1 MQQLLIILFVLIFYH
16 YGIMYK
22 LEMHANMLDGVPNKG
37 MQLKS
42 MIFFFLIKLI
52 VGDQKR
58 FMIYYVAEEAGHFY
72 MFVN

>member
-1 MQQLLIILFVLIFYH
+1 MQQLLIILFVLLFYH

-42 MIFFFLIKLI
+42 MIFFS
-52 VGDQKR
+52 
-58 FMIYYVAEEAGHFY
+58 Y
-72 MFVN
+72 